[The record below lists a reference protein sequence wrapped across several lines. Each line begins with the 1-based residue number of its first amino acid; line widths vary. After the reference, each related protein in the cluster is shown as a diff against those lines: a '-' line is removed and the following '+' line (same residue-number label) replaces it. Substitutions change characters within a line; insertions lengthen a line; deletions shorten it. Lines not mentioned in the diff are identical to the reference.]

1 MAISLP
7 ISALLLSLLILRQP
21 LIKRFGAS
29 FVYALW
35 LLVPLTV
42 FMYWLPMPWHV
53 TAINPGIVETMVI
66 QPSKQLQ
73 QHINIFSAMSLW
85 SIGCITLICWLVYNN
100 LKFIKSLALQPI
112 DAHIAEKIPAH
123 WPKLS
128 MSEQVKSPMLI
139 GLLQQKIVLPS
150 QFQNMYD
157 AKQQQLVLAHEYC
170 HFKRHDILWN
180 LLAISLVSVFWFNPL
195 VWVAYFKF
203 RQDQELSCDQQVL
216 AREHLD
222 CRIKYSKALLVA
234 ADHCPTLS
242 FAQLSFIKN
251 GDKIMMIE
259 RINHIQRNIN
269 AGKLGIG
276 VAVLLSLGF
285 LSSVSYA
292 GNAGEAKTPQAV
304 KSTKAVKS
312 DQAVKK
318 VKAVKPVMRVE
329 PVYPAK
335 AAKNKISGAI
345 VLKFD
350 IGTDGSTQNIEV
362 INAEPKKVFDKAAK
376 DALAQW
382 KYQASDTP
390 TIGNL
395 VQLDFLLNEQDTKPT
410 MVEQIKVTQ

>member
-7 ISALLLSLLILRQP
+7 ITLLLLCLLIIRQP

-29 FVYALW
+29 FMYALW
-35 LLVPLTV
+35 LLVPLTLL
-42 FMYWLPMPWHV
+42 MYWLPLPWHV
-53 TAINPGIVETMVI
+53 AALSPGIVETMVI
-66 QPSKQLQ
+66 KPSEQLH
-73 QHINIFSAMSLW
+73 QHVNVFSVMSLW
-85 SIGCITLICWLVYNN
+85 SIGCIALIFSLVYNN
-100 LKFIKSLALQPI
+100 LKFIKSLALKPVNAQ
-112 DAHIAEKIPAH
+112 IANNIPTH
-123 WPKLS
+123 WPTMS
-128 MSEQVKSPMLI
+128 MSEHVKSPMLV
-139 GLLQQKIVLPS
+139 GLLQQKIVLPT

-180 LLAISLVSVFWFNPL
+180 LLAIGLVSLFWFNPL

-216 AREHLD
+216 AREHVES
-222 CRIKYSKALLVA
+222 RIKYSKALLVA

-269 AGKLGIG
+269 AGKLGVG

-292 GNAGEAKTPQAV
+292 GNASEAKSPQAV
-304 KSTKAVKS
+304 KSAKVAKA

-335 AAKNKISGAI
+335 AAKNKITGAI

-350 IGTDGSTQNIEV
+350 IAKDGSTQNIEV
-362 INAEPKKVFDKAAK
+362 INAQPKKVFDEAAK

-382 KYQASDTP
+382 KYQTSDTA
-390 TIGNL
+390 TLGNL

-410 MVEQIKVTQ
+410 MLEQIKVTQ